1 MRANQAD
8 FDACREAILHGSRS
22 FYTAS
27 KLLPKSRRDPAYAL
41 YAFCRLS
48 DDAVDMPNASADA
61 VDRLRMRLDGIYAGK
76 PIDASTDRA
85 LAQVVQEF
93 DLPRA
98 LLDGLLEGFE
108 WDRDGREYQTLSEL
122 RDYAARVA
130 GTVGAMMAVLMG
142 SRSEWM
148 IARACDLGVAMQ
160 LTNIARDVGE
170 DARNGRIYLP
180 REWLAEFD
188 IDADAFIRDPQHTPA
203 TTELVARLLAEADR
217 LYKRSE
223 AGIAGLSTSSR
234 PAIWAA
240 RYIYAAIGDEIV
252 RLDHNSID
260 HRARTS
266 TSRKL
271 ALLGRSLVA
280 ATMPKRANTAEALAE
295 TRFLVDAAMQMD
307 GASNT
312 AWWELD
318 ERIVGMF
325 DTLNKVQ
332 QRKQA
337 STTIQIGE

>member
-1 MRANQAD
+1 MATQAD

-22 FYTAS
+22 FHAAS
-27 KLLPKSRRDPAYAL
+27 KLLPRKRRDPAYAL

-48 DDAVDMPNASADA
+48 DDAVDMPGASADA
-61 VDRLRMRLDGIYAGK
+61 VDRLRMRLDGIYSGE
-76 PIDASTDRA
+76 PFDAPADRA
-85 LAQVVQEF
+85 LTQVVRDF

-98 LLDGLLEGFE
+98 LLDGMLEGFE
-108 WDRDGREYQTLSEL
+108 WDRDGRQYHTLSEL

-142 SRSEWM
+142 ARSEWM

-170 DARNGRIYLP
+170 DARAGRIYLP
-180 REWLAEFD
+180 REWFDEFC
-188 IDADAFIRDPQHTPA
+188 IDPEAFMNDPQHSPEIT
-203 TTELVARLLAEADR
+203 VMVSRLLAEADQ

-223 AGIAGLSTSSR
+223 AGIAGLSAGSR

-240 RYIYAAIGDEIV
+240 RYIYAAIGDALVALE
-252 RLDHNSID
+252 HNSID

-266 TSRKL
+266 THRKF
-271 ALLGRSLVA
+271 ALLGRAVTA
-280 ATMPKRANTAEALAE
+280 AMLPKRANCAEPLE
-295 TRFLVDAAMQMD
+295 EVRFLVDAAMRTD
-307 GASNT
+307 GVSNT

-325 DTLNKVQ
+325 DTLNKVH
-332 QRKQA
+332 QREQA
-337 STTIQIGE
+337 RMTVQIGE